1 MYTCI
6 PEVYSILGVYKI
18 SILIP
23 KYLVLYES
31 GLMEL
36 ELHVVW
42 FLKNS
47 KMAFQSFK
55 KFGTKNLDIDNNEIY

>member
-23 KYLVLYES
+23 KYVVLYES
-31 GLMEL
+31 GLMER
-36 ELHVVW
+36 EL
-42 FLKNS
+42 FFKNS